1 MVKKKKGN
9 EQSLYLLAIVSIVAI
24 VGVVVL
30 VLNAGGDEESSALV
44 VDENGD
50 VVGMALSSKMTSADM
65 QYTIGV
71 NAILSQLKKD
81 NANFAVLE
89 ENGCMDTCKRV
100 CGDGTCTDTGRGY
113 CYCDSN

>member
-50 VVGMALSSKMTSADM
+50 VVGMALNSGMVMSFERSNVNSLKSLQTTMVDSESDCCTVSESHNSYKCCPSTSDM
-65 QYTIGV
+65 C
-71 NAILSQLKKD
+71 KK
-81 NANFAVLE
+81 L
-89 ENGCMDTCKRV
+89 C
-100 CGDGTCTDTGRGY
+100 
-113 CYCDSN
+113 S